1 MKVIVTENFKL
12 EPDQT
17 ERLKL
22 LGDVVFLQ
30 NKAVSREESLK
41 RLSDADIICA
51 ESEPIEDVVYDLKDK
66 LISLPFVGVGWL
78 DLKKLSDNNV
88 KVANAPGCNKAA
100 VSEWIIGMMIIL
112 SRKLL
117 KYINIEEVAESD
129 VMEPISGL
137 AGKKV
142 TVLGKGNIGSRVGK
156 ICETLD
162 MKVTY
167 FRRGDN
173 LAESIQDADFVINC
187 LANNQETKGILNKEF
202 FASLKSNSFFVSITD
217 TEIYDVDALID
228 AVESGRLAGIAIDP
242 AGTGIFDAK
251 SEVYLKLKQHSR
263 IIVTPHIAFHTDMTT
278 RVANNIM
285 IDNVEAWVKNE
296 PINLVN

>member
-1 MKVIVTENFKL
+1 M
-12 EPDQT
+12 
-17 ERLKL
+17 ERLKS

-30 NKAVSREESLK
+30 NKAVSKEESLK

-117 KYINIEEVAESD
+117 KYINIEELAESD
-129 VMEPISGL
+129 AMEPISGL

-142 TVLGKGNIGSRVGK
+142 TILGKGNIGSKVGK

-162 MKVTY
+162 IKVTY

-173 LAESIQDADFVINC
+173 LTESIQDADFVINC
-187 LANNQETKGILNKEF
+187 LANNQETKGILNKAF
-202 FASLKSNSFFVSITD
+202 FESLKSNSFFVSITD

-242 AGTGIFDAK
+242 AGIGIFDAK
-251 SEVYLKLKQHSR
+251 GEVYLKLKQYSK